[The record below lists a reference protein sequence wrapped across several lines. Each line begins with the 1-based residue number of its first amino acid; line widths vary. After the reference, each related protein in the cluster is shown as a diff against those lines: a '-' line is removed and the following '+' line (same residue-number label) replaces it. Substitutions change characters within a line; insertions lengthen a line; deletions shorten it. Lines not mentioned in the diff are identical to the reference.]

1 MKPYILTPAA
11 GKRLIGKGLAAHP
24 MVSAVLE
31 KGTLVIVAGTTNRCV
46 AEEILA
52 SIGQA
57 QDFNGK
63 RFFRGITLPPA
74 RPTSDT
80 GRLPDESKFPGDVVI
95 TDGSWQKG
103 QTIFDVIDDLKKGDL
118 ILKGANAVDLVHKRA
133 AILIGHPK
141 AGTIGVGLPAVV
153 GRRVRLIL
161 PVGVEKRIDGDLDSI
176 AQKMNAPTAKGPRFL
191 PVPGEVFTEIE
202 ALDLLTGATAQ
213 IVASGGVSGAE
224 GSVWLGVDGTEEQ
237 MAKADSLLKTIL
249 SEPPF
254 EL

>member
-1 MKPYILTPAA
+1 M
-11 GKRLIGKGLAAHP
+11 
-24 MVSAVLE
+24 
-31 KGTLVIVAGTTNRCV
+31 
-46 AEEILA
+46 
-52 SIGQA
+52 
-57 QDFNGK
+57 
-63 RFFRGITLPPA
+63 
-74 RPTSDT
+74 
-80 GRLPDESKFPGDVVI
+80 VI

-191 PVPGEVFTEIE
+191 PVPGQVFTEIE

-213 IVASGGVSGAE
+213 IVAKAMIGSGNTYITS
-224 GSVWLGVDGTEEQ
+224 WQ
-237 MAKADSLLKTIL
+237 IRN
-249 SEPPF
+249 
-254 EL
+254 